1 MTYFPFDPATFR
13 WEGVADRAY
22 KDDPGVARGMAWQG
36 ISRNTLA
43 RGAFEVRYFEVAPG
57 GFSSLEK
64 HAHEHAVICVR
75 GARAGAGRRRGARA
89 AAVRP
94 RPQSGPWVPHRW
106 VNAGDEPFGFLCSVD
121 GERDKPA
128 PLSDEE
134 WEALRANP
142 LTAPFAH

>member
-1 MTYFPFDPATFR
+1 M
-13 WEGVADRAY
+13 
-22 KDDPGVARGMAWQG
+22 
-36 ISRNTLA
+36 
-43 RGAFEVRYFEVAPG
+43 RYFEVAPG

-75 GARAGAGRRRGARA
+75 GAGRRWSAARCTSCG
-89 AAVRP
+89 R
-94 RPQSGPWVPHRW
+94 STSCGGPWVPHRW

>member
-43 RGAFEVRYFEVAPG
+43 RGSFEVRYFEIAPG

-75 GARAGAGRRRGARA
+75 GLGQALVGGEVHELRPFDL
-89 AAVRP
+89 VR
-94 RPQSGPWVPHRW
+94 SGPWAPHRW

-121 GERDKPA
+121 GERDKPV

-134 WEALRANP
+134 WAALLADP
-142 LTAPFAH
+142 VTAPFAH